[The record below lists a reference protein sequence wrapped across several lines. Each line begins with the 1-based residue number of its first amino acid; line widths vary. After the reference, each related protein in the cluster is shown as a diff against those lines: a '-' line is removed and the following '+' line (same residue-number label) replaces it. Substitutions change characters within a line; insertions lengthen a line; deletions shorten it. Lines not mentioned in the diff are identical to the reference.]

1 MKQNGNFLID
11 YCTTYFISY
20 TVVQFFFTQTLVH
33 SFGPSLV
40 DSLVCLQKLPTYNN
54 TYCSNVF
61 DLCMSFVLFFLPI
74 FLLLLGPIHQVWN
87 DNVSYILNYAVIYYY
102 KNLSNKINH
111 IQCTIYVEG
120 TVISDL
126 YCSSRKLLMTFF

>member
-1 MKQNGNFLID
+1 
-11 YCTTYFISY
+11 
-20 TVVQFFFTQTLVH
+20 
-33 SFGPSLV
+33 
-40 DSLVCLQKLPTYNN
+40 
-54 TYCSNVF
+54 
-61 DLCMSFVLFFLPI
+61 MSFVLFFLPI

-126 YCSSRKLLMTFF
+126 YCSSRKLLMTFFKTIIHYGFFLISKFQIIQMKYFFIFDFHCAFLWLSNKTFFKFLFTVLFTF